1 MKKDIFKRDGKSYIF
16 VGFFGMKS
24 KIYGRGKERILV
36 ENDRVLV
43 HYSDPKARRIN
54 V

>member
-1 MKKDIFKRDGKSYIF
+1 MKEETFKYKDKDYIF
-16 VGFFGMKS
+16 LGHYGLNA

-36 ENDRVLV
+36 EDDRVLLY
-43 HYSDPKARRIN
+43 YSDPKARRVN

>member
-1 MKKDIFKRDGKSYIF
+1 MKKDIFKHGNKNYAFIS
-16 VGFFGMKS
+16 FFGMKS

-36 ENDRVLV
+36 EDDRVLLY
-43 HYSDPKARRIN
+43 YSDPKARRVN

>member
-1 MKKDIFKRDGKSYIF
+1 MKVDTFKYKNRDYIF
-16 VGFFGMKS
+16 LSHYGFS
-24 KIYGRGKERILV
+24 AKIYGRGKERILV

-43 HYSDPKARRIN
+43 HYSDPKARSVN

>member
-1 MKKDIFKRDGKSYIF
+1 MKKDIFRHDGKNYVFLS
-16 VGFFGMKS
+16 FFGGDS

-36 ENDRVLV
+36 EDDRVLI
-43 HYSDPKARRIN
+43 HYSDPEARRVN

>member
-1 MKKDIFKRDGKSYIF
+1 MKKDIFKHGNKSYVFII
-16 VGFFGMKS
+16 FFGMNS

-36 ENDRVLV
+36 ENGRVLID
-43 HYSDPKARRIN
+43 YSDPKARRVN